1 MLFFAA
7 SPCFLRC
14 SLSLLSRCDGPVRHS
29 NPFPLENNREFP
41 SVCFTYDPSTLPP
54 YYHTTTQHVRS
65 SVPARPRAA
74 AIRRSSRGAPSPAAP
89 SRTIQPASVL
99 TRTGQPDPRHICTLA
114 VALSRCP
121 HTHDSSHHGMH
132 VGPLALSSC
141 TATVLAHGPV
151 LGPALPHRHPS
162 CPAAPQ
168 TGTSR
173 TILHPGQCSTS
184 PPQPGAALR
193 LIAPPLF
200 GAALVHACLHRCTPR
215 TASLSMRSAAPCARR
230 STYRAHGA
238 VDRRTHRI
246 AR

>member
-1 MLFFAA
+1 MAPSCPTRVFY
-7 SPCFLRC
+7 P
-14 SLSLLSRCDGPVRHS
+14 PTH
-29 NPFPLENNREFP
+29 NPL
-41 SVCFTYDPSTLPP
+41 
-54 YYHTTTQHVRS
+54 
-65 SVPARPRAA
+65 AK
-74 AIRRSSRGAPSPAAP
+74 GAPRPSAQGVAVDPHLARLAAP

-121 HTHDSSHHGMH
+121 HTHDSSHHGTCMI
-132 VGPLALSSC
+132 GPLALSSC

-162 CPAAPQ
+162 CPAVPQ

-193 LIAPPLF
+193 LIAPPTF
-200 GAALVHACLHRCTPR
+200 GAALVHACLCTSLHRCTPR
-215 TASLSMRSAAPCARR
+215 TAPLSMRSAAPCGSA
-230 STYRAHGA
+230 
-238 VDRRTHRI
+238 
-246 AR
+246 